1 MGARQRRMGAGQGG
15 GSVMTGDEGAG
26 ERDLAWLLDD
36 LASRVRDFTRAVI
49 LSRDGLLLA
58 ASRDLS
64 REEAEHLSAVAAALQ
79 SLATGTG
86 ERFRAGG
93 GRQTVLELEQGLL
106 FVIAAGEGSCLAAL
120 CPVDADAGLVAY
132 EMAMLVKRARPHL
145 VSHARFPVGRE
156 LRASGAFP
164 GTPF

>member
-1 MGARQRRMGAGQGG
+1 MA
-15 GSVMTGDEGAG
+15 GDEGAG

-36 LASRVRDFTRAVI
+36 LASRVPDFKRAAI

-58 ASRDLS
+58 ASKDLS
-64 REEAEHLSAVAAALQ
+64 REEAEHLAAVAAALQ

-86 ERFRAGG
+86 ERFKVGG
-93 GRQTVLELEQGLL
+93 VRQTIIELDQGIL

-120 CPVDADAGLVAY
+120 CPADADAGMVAY

-145 VSHARFPVGRE
+145 ISHSRFPANATAGE
-156 LRASGAFP
+156 
-164 GTPF
+164 